1 MKSYRS
7 YSDLELLDLVK
18 EEDRN
23 AFVEIFDRYNKLLYS
38 HVYNKLR
45 DEDTS
50 RDLVQDVF
58 VALWEKRDMIKNV
71 NLSGYLF
78 TMSRNKILNLV
89 SHHKIVTD
97 YATTIQNFAGVSGG
111 LADERIREKQLAE
124 IINKEINAL
133 PERMREVFLMSRF
146 EHLSNREIAEK
157 LNLSE
162 QTVATHIKKS
172 LRVLRQKI
180 GMAIFLTS
188 FCHCSGLDTP
198 LVPEKNEHKKNILL
212 FFPSGIPD
220 RSDSTVI

>member
-23 AFVEIFDRYNKLLYS
+23 AFVEIFERYNKLLYS

-97 YATTIQNFAGVSGG
+97 YATTIQNFAEVSEG

-188 FCHCSGLDTP
+188 FCHCGGLDTP
-198 LVPEKNEHKKNILL
+198 LAPEKNEHKKNILL

-220 RSDSTVI
+220 RSDSTVM